1 VLARISGS
9 VWPRRERRFMSN
21 HSGIAA
27 VQRGARRF
35 STHHAV
41 QQRCRGKA
49 LACSAGRRCSSAG
62 LRMCRRV
69 NCKRRGTACSAGR
82 RCSSAGLRMCRRV
95 NCKRRGTACSAGRR
109 CSSAG
114 LRMCRR
120 VNCKRRGT
128 ACSAGRRC
136 SSAGLR
142 MCRRVC
148 GVRRGALQRRPIGKL
163 SGCTRTEP
171 VLTQKIIVTDRNMF

>member
-120 VNCKRRGT
+120 V
-128 ACSAGRRC
+128 
-136 SSAGLR
+136 
-142 MCRRVC
+142 C

>member
-95 NCKRRGTACSAGRR
+95 NCKRRGTACSAGSAKPI
-109 CSSAG
+109 SS
-114 LRMCRR
+114 
-120 VNCKRRGT
+120 GT
-128 ACSAGRRC
+128 FGTDQAILPRIVPKC
-136 SSAGLR
+136 
-142 MCRRVC
+142 
-148 GVRRGALQRRPIGKL
+148 PGKPML
-163 SGCTRTEP
+163 PGTFG
-171 VLTQKIIVTDRNMF
+171 TDQAILPSDCPKMPREAYAA